1 MCNYTC
7 PISIAAPSDYDSL
20 ANAPLIFQPG
30 NTRVCVSVT
39 INDDTMLEETEAF
52 TVTLTT
58 QDSRVNL
65 QRTTATIT
73 IRDTDR
79 MIVIITRAHDQMI
92 LILFQRSC

>member
-1 MCNYTC
+1 M
-7 PISIAAPSDYDSL
+7 
-20 ANAPLIFQPG
+20 
-30 NTRVCVSVT
+30 SVT
-39 INDDTMLEETEAF
+39 INDDSMLEETESF

-92 LILFQRSC
+92 PILFQRSC

>member
-1 MCNYTC
+1 M
-7 PISIAAPSDYDSL
+7 
-20 ANAPLIFQPG
+20 
-30 NTRVCVSVT
+30 CVSVT
-39 INDDTMLEETEAF
+39 INDDSMLEETEAF

-79 MIVIITRAHDQMI
+79 MIVNITRAHDQMI